1 MGKSVKNILTI
12 VITAV
17 IPSDLSSP
25 RSYHSMSI
33 GMTVR
38 KVSISLPQDVY
49 QAVLD
54 SHPDLPLSQVITDL
68 LKNALGITGQEMFGM
83 TDGKTTISP
92 ELVDII
98 RAVVRQEIM
107 VWQQEQTPEDKQPPS
122 PVEKMKEERHV
133 TEDTETYG
141 LSPEKWYTQAEV
153 RERLP
158 ASINPNTKK
167 SKISKAVASGRL
179 VSNGEKGLESR
190 IHGQSAIEWL
200 KTIIH
205 DHPPDQQ
212 QE

>member
-1 MGKSVKNILTI
+1 
-12 VITAV
+12 
-17 IPSDLSSP
+17 
-25 RSYHSMSI
+25 MSI

-98 RAVVRQEIM
+98 RAVVREEIM

-122 PVEKMKEERHV
+122 PVEKMEEERQV
-133 TEDTETYG
+133 TEDIETYG
-141 LSPEKWYTQAEV
+141 LNPEKWYTQAEV

-190 IHGQSAIEWL
+190 IQGQSAIEWL

-205 DHPPDQQ
+205 DNPPDQQ